1 MKNPF
6 RYFNSSPEIIRN
18 VVMLYVRYPLS
29 LRQVEDLLF
38 ERGIDICHETVRY
51 WWNRFGPLFA
61 AEIRKRRIVRRNWSN
76 WRWHF
81 DEVFVRINGETH
93 YLWRAVDHEGG
104 IVRLKPY
111 FRIFPLLS
119 QLQSPVLIRSKPD
132 KTCLC
137 ALKSSKGDGE
147 RRPSRFNLMVWTPP
161 FRRRVRQNGVWFEL
175 QTEGASTMDITTIG
189 FDLAKTVFQVHGADG
204 EGRAVLRRK
213 LRRGKV
219 LAFFAGLPSCLV
231 GMEAC
236 ASAHYWA
243 REIQALGHEVRLIPP
258 QYVRPFVKTN
268 KNDAADAE
276 AICEAVTR
284 PTMRFAPAKSAEQ
297 QSVLMLHRAREL
309 LVRQRTMVINA
320 LRGHCAELGLIVA
333 QGASKV
339 EELVAIIEDPG
350 DVRLPPLAREA
361 LGSLVEQLHSAQ
373 ARIKQLEAT
382 LLAWHRSNQASRR
395 LATIPGVGVITATAL
410 VATIGDGAQ
419 FRSGRQLSAW
429 LGLVPRQHSSG
440 GKDRLGR
447 ISKRGDGYIR
457 RLLVHGARSVLRWRR
472 AKPGTGPGWT
482 DRLLARRPTN
492 VVLVAMAN
500 KTARVAW
507 ALLRYERIYRP
518 TPA

>member
-1 MKNPF
+1 
-6 RYFNSSPEIIRN
+6 
-18 VVMLYVRYPLS
+18 
-29 LRQVEDLLF
+29 
-38 ERGIDICHETVRY
+38 
-51 WWNRFGPLFA
+51 
-61 AEIRKRRIVRRNWSN
+61 
-76 WRWHF
+76 
-81 DEVFVRINGETH
+81 
-93 YLWRAVDHEGG
+93 
-104 IVRLKPY
+104 
-111 FRIFPLLS
+111 
-119 QLQSPVLIRSKPD
+119 
-132 KTCLC
+132 
-137 ALKSSKGDGE
+137 
-147 RRPSRFNLMVWTPP
+147 
-161 FRRRVRQNGVWFEL
+161 
-175 QTEGASTMDITTIG
+175 MDITTIG

-447 ISKRGDGYIR
+447 ISKRGDGYISACSCMVR
-457 RLLVHGARSVLRWRR
+457 EACCAGAAPSRARGLAGPTGSWRGGRQTSCWSPWPIRQPASPGHCSDTSVS
-472 AKPGTGPGWT
+472 T
-482 DRLLARRPTN
+482 DRRTPDQLESGYKLARVT
-492 VVLVAMAN
+492 
-500 KTARVAW
+500 T
-507 ALLRYERIYRP
+507 I
-518 TPA
+518 

>member
-1 MKNPF
+1 
-6 RYFNSSPEIIRN
+6 
-18 VVMLYVRYPLS
+18 
-29 LRQVEDLLF
+29 
-38 ERGIDICHETVRY
+38 
-51 WWNRFGPLFA
+51 
-61 AEIRKRRIVRRNWSN
+61 
-76 WRWHF
+76 
-81 DEVFVRINGETH
+81 
-93 YLWRAVDHEGG
+93 
-104 IVRLKPY
+104 
-111 FRIFPLLS
+111 
-119 QLQSPVLIRSKPD
+119 
-132 KTCLC
+132 
-137 ALKSSKGDGE
+137 
-147 RRPSRFNLMVWTPP
+147 
-161 FRRRVRQNGVWFEL
+161 
-175 QTEGASTMDITTIG
+175 MDITTIG

-395 LATIPGVGVITATAL
+395 LATIPRRRCHHRDGAGRDDRRWRAVPLGPTAL
-410 VATIGDGAQ
+410 
-419 FRSGRQLSAW
+419 
-429 LGLVPRQHSSG
+429 GL
-440 GKDRLGR
+440 
-447 ISKRGDGYIR
+447 
-457 RLLVHGARSVLRWRR
+457 ARSRAPTTLEWRQGQAGADIEARGWLHKALARAWCAKRAALATRQAGHASRLERPAPGAAADKRR
-472 AKPGTGPGWT
+472 AGRHGQ
-482 DRLLARRPTN
+482 
-492 VVLVAMAN
+492 
-500 KTARVAW
+500 
-507 ALLRYERIYRP
+507 
-518 TPA
+518 